1 VLVEF
6 EESVD
11 DGDEAEDT
19 VCGISV
25 VGVPVAG
32 EVAVVV
38 IVVVGE
44 VPGEVIAVAPAG
56 AA

>member
-6 EESVD
+6 EELVD
-11 DGDEAEDT
+11 DGEKADDK
-19 VCGISV
+19 VCGMDV

-32 EVAVVV
+32 EVVVVV

-44 VPGEVIAVAPAG
+44 VPGEVIAVPPAG